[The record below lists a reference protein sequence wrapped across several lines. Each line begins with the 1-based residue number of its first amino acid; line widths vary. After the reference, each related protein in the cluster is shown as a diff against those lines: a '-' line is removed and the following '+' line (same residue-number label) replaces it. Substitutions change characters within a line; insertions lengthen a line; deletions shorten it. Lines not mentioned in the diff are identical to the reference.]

1 MNGGA
6 RPFFALRYA
15 RAYPRFAFAAATG
28 LAAALLT
35 PDSWAPTTRILVAWN
50 AGALALIA
58 SLAILMRDSDEATI
72 RRRAAR
78 QDVNPFVIVLVVV
91 VATFASLGAIVVE
104 LGAGKALQGWNKAG
118 PIGLA
123 IVTILSGW
131 AATHLV
137 FTLHYAHEYFGD
149 GRDGARGGLDFPGG
163 ARPDYSD
170 FVYFAFV
177 IAVASQ
183 TADVAIT
190 SRAMRRLA
198 VTQGVFAFFY
208 NLAVLGLTV
217 NIAASLL

>member
-1 MNGGA
+1 MNGAA
-6 RPFFALRYA
+6 RPIFALRYA
-15 RAYPRFAFAAATG
+15 RAYPRFALAALVG
-28 LAAALLT
+28 LAAALL
-35 PDSWAPTTRILVAWN
+35 APASLAATTRVLVAWN
-50 AGALALIA
+50 AGALTLIA
-58 SLAILMRDSDEATI
+58 ALAILMRDADEATI

-91 VATFASLGAIVVE
+91 VATFASLGAIIAE
-104 LGAGKALQGWNKAG
+104 LDASKALQGWDKAG

-123 IVTILSGW
+123 AVTIVSGW

-149 GRDGARGGLDFPGG
+149 GQDGARGGLDFPGD
-163 ARPDYSD
+163 ARPDYAD

-217 NIAASLL
+217 NIAASLI

>member
-1 MNGGA
+1 MSGA
-6 RPFFALRYA
+6 TRAFFALRYA
-15 RAYPRFAFAAATG
+15 RAYPRFAFALAMA
-28 LAAALLT
+28 LAAWLLAPAAL
-35 PDSWAPTTRILVAWN
+35 PSATRLLVAWN
-50 AGALALIA
+50 AGAFALIA
-58 SLAILMRDSDEATI
+58 ALLWLMRDADEATI

-91 VATFASLGAIVVE
+91 VATFASLGAIVAQ
-104 LGAGKALQGWNKAG
+104 LGASKGLEGWDKAAHV
-118 PIGLA
+118 GLVVA
-123 IVTILSGW
+123 TIVSGW

-149 GRDGARGGLDFPGG
+149 GEDGARGGLDFPGEQT
-163 ARPDYSD
+163 PDYSD

-183 TADVAIT
+183 TADVAIV

-217 NIAASLL
+217 NISASLI